1 VTAHQAGSAFRA
13 TGPHDKK
20 EVAVLRGLPGK
31 VLVAVVFFLMYC
43 AGVQAVQTS
52 SRAIGVL
59 SLANDSTVLAVRF
72 QGVFLAVLVVA
83 AVRAWRQRS
92 LDVFR
97 PHYLFNRAGQAITQ
111 SGQTIC
117 ILFASVEMAGQLQS
131 AVSMAVVQV
140 WTLLVGWVLSRFGK
154 HERINASAL
163 VAPMIYTVSASLL
176 FSEAPKASGSVW
188 HGIAFMLG
196 SGLFTTLL
204 HYLTDDVS
212 KKDAAAARALNDRR
226 EAAGL
231 APVAPRRES
240 KLTQALWQNG
250 PAAVLAVPLWFTA
263 APVVS
268 LERAA
273 VPNSALAVAL
283 LLGVAA
289 FSLLQQLAMQLAY
302 VTSEGTGLTVARLG
316 TLRGFQVL
324 FGTLLDAWL
333 FHVVPGPVQIKALLL
348 VPVAMWVGWLLTT
361 TKKNPDEGS
370 GVQ

>member
-1 VTAHQAGSAFRA
+1 M
-13 TGPHDKK
+13 
-20 EVAVLRGLPGK
+20 RGLPGK
-31 VLVAVVFFLMYC
+31 VVIAVAFYLMYC

-72 QGVFLAVLVVA
+72 QVVFLAVLVVA
-83 AVRAWRQRS
+83 AVRAWRRRS

-111 SGQTIC
+111 TGQTVC

-131 AVSMAVVQV
+131 AVSMAVVPV
-140 WTLLVGWVLSRFGK
+140 WTLLVGWVLSLFGK
-154 HERINASAL
+154 HERINASAWASPL
-163 VAPMIYTVSASLL
+163 IYAIVASLL

-226 EAAGL
+226 KAAGL

-250 PAAVLAVPLWFTA
+250 PAAVLTVPLWFTA
-263 APVVS
+263 VPLVS
-268 LERAA
+268 LERAS
-273 VPNSALAVAL
+273 VPTSPLAVAL

-289 FSLLQQLAMQLAY
+289 FSLFQQLAMQLAY
-302 VTSEGTGLTVARLG
+302 VTSEGTGLTVARFG
-316 TLRGFQVL
+316 ALRGFQVMPC
-324 FGTLLDAWL
+324 GSLLDFWL
-333 FHVVPGPVQIKALLL
+333 FHEAPGSVQIKALLL
-348 VPVAMWVGWLLTT
+348 VPVAMWVGWLHITT
-361 TKKNPDEGS
+361 QKKPGEGS
-370 GVQ
+370 GVH

>member
-1 VTAHQAGSAFRA
+1 ME
-13 TGPHDKK
+13 
-20 EVAVLRGLPGK
+20 EVAVLSGLLGRK
-31 VLVAVVFFLMYC
+31 VLIAGMFFVLYC

-59 SLANDSTVLAVRF
+59 SLASDSTVLAVRF

-83 AVRAWRQRS
+83 FARARRQRS

-97 PHYLFNRAGQAITQ
+97 PHYLVNRVGQAITQ
-111 SGQTIC
+111 TGQTVC

-131 AVSMAVVQV
+131 AVSMAVVPV
-140 WTLLVGWVLSRFGK
+140 WTLLVGGTLSRFGK
-154 HERINASAL
+154 HDRINASAW
-163 VAPMIYTVSASLL
+163 VAPAIYAIAASLL
-176 FSEAPKASGSVW
+176 ASEAPKAEGSIW
-188 HGIAFMLG
+188 HGIAYMLG
-196 SGLFTTLL
+196 SGLFTTVL

-212 KKDAAAARALNDRR
+212 KKDAAAGDGRK
-226 EAAGL
+226 
-231 APVAPRRES
+231 ES

-273 VPNSALAVAL
+273 VPSSL
-283 LLGVAA
+283 LGLLLVLGVAG

-302 VTSEGTGLTVARLG
+302 VTSEGTGITVARLN
-316 TLRGFQVL
+316 TLRGFQVM
-324 FGTLLDAWL
+324 FGAALDIWL
-333 FHVVPGPVQIKALLL
+333 FHDVPGPVQIKALLL
-348 VPVAMWVGWLLTT
+348 VPVAMWAGWLLTT
-361 TKKNPDEGS
+361 TKKNPDEGA